1 MRHLHNIGR
10 LFTGT
15 QAGVIEKAA
24 IICDDDEHIA
34 WCGRQGE
41 EPLDLLG
48 YVAHEDDCGGGLVT
62 AGLIDAHTHP
72 VYAGNRTA
80 EVAMRSAGASYEE
93 IAKMGGGIVATVK
106 ATRATSP
113 ATLEQATSKRLGR
126 WLEGGATT
134 VEAKTGYHL
143 EREGELEAT
152 RILKRLSDRS
162 DLPRIEVTF
171 LAAHAQPPDRG
182 ANLDKYARQVASW
195 CPDAYAAG
203 ARFCDVFCD
212 RGYFSVSQS
221 RRILKA
227 AIAAQLIPRLHAD
240 ELARTGGSRL
250 AAELQAAS
258 ADHLLCA
265 NRGDAVALARAGV
278 VATLAPGTA
287 LSIGRLPPV
296 KELVAAG
303 AVIAMGSVHN
313 PGISGITSLSVVIAM
328 AVAVCKLSV
337 ERALIA
343 ATIGGA
349 MSVSRSDRG
358 AVAPSMLAD
367 LVLWDADH
375 EGAFAWAYGL
385 RPLRVWRGG
394 AQVLR

>member
-1 MRHLHNIGR
+1 MRRLHNIGR

-15 QAGVIEKAA
+15 DAGVIEKAA

-34 WCGRQGE
+34 WCGREGD
-41 EPLDLLG
+41 EPRDLLG
-48 YVAHEDDCGGGLVT
+48 YVAHDDDCGGGLVT

-72 VYAGNRTA
+72 VYAGNRMA
-80 EVAMRSAGASYEE
+80 EVAMRTAGASYEE
-93 IAKMGGGIVATVK
+93 IAKAGGGIVATVK
-106 ATRATSP
+106 ATRESSP
-113 ATLEQATSKRLGR
+113 AALAQETATRLRR

-152 RILKRLSDRS
+152 RLLKGLSERV

-171 LAAHAQPPDRG
+171 LAAHAKPPDRG
-182 ANLDKYARQVASW
+182 AKLESYAKQVTGW
-195 CPDAYAAG
+195 CGDAHLAG

-212 RGYFSVSQS
+212 RGYFSVSES

-227 AIAAQLIPRLHAD
+227 ALEAQLIPRIHAD
-240 ELARTGGSRL
+240 ELAHTGGSRL
-250 AAELQAAS
+250 AAELHAAS

-265 NRGDAVALARAGV
+265 NRADAVALARAGV

-287 LSIGRLPPV
+287 LSIGKLPPV
-296 KELVAAG
+296 KEFVAAG
-303 AVIAMGSVHN
+303 TVIALGTDHN
-313 PGISGITSLSVVIAM
+313 PGTSGITSMSLVVAM
-328 AVAVCKLSV
+328 AVAVFKLSV

-343 ATIGGA
+343 ATVGGA
-349 MSVSRSDRG
+349 MSISRPDRG
-358 AVAPSMLAD
+358 AVARSMLAD

-394 AQVLR
+394 AQVLS

>member
-1 MRHLHNIGR
+1 MRRLHNIGR

-15 QAGVIEKAA
+15 DAGVIERAA
-24 IICDDDEHIA
+24 VICDDDEHIA
-34 WCGRQGE
+34 WCGREGD
-41 EPLDLLG
+41 EPRDLLG
-48 YVAHEDDCGGGLVT
+48 YVAHDDDCAGGLMT

-72 VYAGNRTA
+72 VYGGNRMA
-80 EVAMRSAGASYEE
+80 EIAMRSAGASYEE
-93 IAKMGGGIVATVK
+93 IAKAGGGIVASVK
-106 ATRATSP
+106 ATRETASAALEHATS
-113 ATLEQATSKRLGR
+113 TRLSR

-152 RILKRLSDRS
+152 RILKRLSDRN

-171 LAAHAQPPDRG
+171 LAAHAQPPDRR
-182 ANLDKYARQVASW
+182 ANLDKYAKQVASW
-195 CPDAYAAG
+195 CPDAHAAG

-227 AIAAQLIPRLHAD
+227 AIEAQLIPRLHAD

-250 AAELQAAS
+250 ASELHAAS

-265 NRGDAVALARAGV
+265 NRGDALALARAGV

-287 LSIGRLPPV
+287 LSIGKLPPI
-296 KELVAAG
+296 KDLMAAG
-303 AVIAMGSVHN
+303 AVIALGTDHN
-313 PGISGITSLSVVIAM
+313 PGTSGITSMSVVVAM
-328 AVAVCKLSV
+328 AVAVFKLSV
-337 ERALIA
+337 EKALLA
-343 ATIGGA
+343 ATVGRAASI
-349 MSVSRSDRG
+349 SRQDRG
-358 AVAPSMLAD
+358 IVARSMLAD
-367 LVLWDADH
+367 LVLWDAEH

-385 RPLRVWRGG
+385 RARRVWRGG
-394 AQVLR
+394 AQVLG

>member
-1 MRHLHNIGR
+1 VRRLRNIGR

-34 WCGRQGE
+34 WCGREGE
-41 EPLDLLG
+41 EPIDLLG
-48 YVAHEDDCGGGLVT
+48 YVSHEEDCGGGLVT

-72 VYAGNRTA
+72 VYAGNRMA

-93 IAKMGGGIVATVK
+93 IAKAGGGIVATVK
-106 ATRATSP
+106 ATREAGYK
-113 ATLEQATSKRLGR
+113 TLEQLTRER
-126 WLEGGATT
+126 VRQWLEGGATT

-152 RILKRLSDRS
+152 RILKRLSERQ

-171 LAAHAQPPDRG
+171 LAAHAHPPDRG
-182 ANLDKYARQVASW
+182 ANLGKYTKQVASW
-195 CPDAYAAG
+195 CDDAHTAG

-227 AIAAQLIPRLHAD
+227 ALKAQLIPRLHAD
-240 ELARTGGSRL
+240 ELVRTGGARL
-250 AAELQAAS
+250 AAELHAAS
-258 ADHLLCA
+258 ADHLLRA

-287 LSIGRLPPV
+287 LSMGRLPPV
-296 KELVAAG
+296 KEFLAAG
-303 AVIAMGSVHN
+303 TTIALGTDHN
-313 PGISGITSLSVVIAM
+313 PGTSGITSMSVVVAM
-328 AVAVCKLSV
+328 AVAVFKLSV
-337 ERALIA
+337 ERALLA
-343 ATIGGA
+343 ATVGGA
-349 MSVSRSDRG
+349 ASVARLDRG
-358 AVAPSMLAD
+358 AVAASMLAD

-375 EGAFAWAYGL
+375 EGAFAWSYGL

-394 AQVLR
+394 AQVLS